1 MGKSMIAIR
10 QHEKEGKPA
19 KTLHDCLQEYSN
31 KDKVGWDFGVGD
43 TITIRIEF
51 VEKNIIFERNKEKK
65 FMMPLGTNKK
75 EFFPFV
81 GMKCTGD
88 RISIV

>member
-19 KTLHDCLQEYSN
+19 KTLHDSLHEYSN
-31 KDKVGWDFGVGD
+31 QAKVGWDFGVGD
-43 TITIRIEF
+43 TITIGIDF
-51 VEKNIIFERNKEKK
+51 GEKKIVFEKNKEKS

-75 EFFPFV
+75 EFFAFV